1 MIRRIVCLDMD
12 FREMNLR
19 HICCYTEPLSAD
31 VFIVE
36 GQNNIYMYDTGN
48 GDESLNEIKSILNE
62 YSDKPV
68 KIIISHF
75 HPDHM
80 GNIDKIE
87 KDKIYA
93 STNTIKY
100 MNEKDKELSE
110 IVSDRLE
117 ITDGKLNL
125 DIIYL
130 PSSHAKGCIAM
141 NINREICLLG
151 DATYSTMKAG
161 QIVYNRSL
169 LSEELA
175 TLNKID
181 TKKFV
186 LSHQKELFKS
196 KESVINELKEIYKS
210 SNKNDEYISLGK

>member
-87 KDKIYA
+87 KDKIY
-93 STNTIKY
+93 S
-100 MNEKDKELSE
+100 
-110 IVSDRLE
+110 
-117 ITDGKLNL
+117 
-125 DIIYL
+125 
-130 PSSHAKGCIAM
+130 
-141 NINREICLLG
+141 
-151 DATYSTMKAG
+151 
-161 QIVYNRSL
+161 
-169 LSEELA
+169 
-175 TLNKID
+175 
-181 TKKFV
+181 
-186 LSHQKELFKS
+186 
-196 KESVINELKEIYKS
+196 
-210 SNKNDEYISLGK
+210 